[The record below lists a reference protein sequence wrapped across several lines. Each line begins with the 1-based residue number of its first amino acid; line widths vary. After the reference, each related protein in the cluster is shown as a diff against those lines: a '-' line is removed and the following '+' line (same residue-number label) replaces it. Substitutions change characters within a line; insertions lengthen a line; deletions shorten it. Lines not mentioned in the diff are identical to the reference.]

1 MTITTITSAYVVTDT
16 DEIEELVYPESDGLP
31 MSENT
36 EQYDWIV
43 LIKENLEILFADQQ
57 DVFIAADLFWYP
69 VRGQVDAR
77 RAPDVFVVLGRPKGR
92 RGAYLQ
98 WREGNI
104 APQVVVEILS
114 LGNTLKELARKFCFY
129 DAFGV
134 LEYYL
139 YDPEADELTI
149 WQRNEAGH
157 LRSVPFTKRW
167 RSAVLGIEFDTSST
181 PLVIRDPHGEPFLS
195 SVERAER
202 ERAALRRAVQLA
214 ARAEDLELRTLFAQE
229 QITQERTRT
238 AYLEQQAE
246 KERIRAEQEHIRAEQ
261 EHVRAEQE
269 RTRAEQEHIRAEQER
284 IRAEQAEAAL
294 QAERDRLVALAAQL
308 QALGVD
314 AAQLAAM
321 LPDQPAPPA
330 EPVSPD
336 PSAA

>member
-1 MTITTITSAYVVTDT
+1 MTITTITSAYVVTDA

-43 LIKENLEILFADQQ
+43 LIKENLEILFADQL

-69 VRGQVDAR
+69 VRGQVDTR
-77 RAPDVFVVLGRPKGR
+77 RAPDVFVALGRPKGR

-98 WREGNI
+98 WREGHV

-114 LGNTLKELARKFCFY
+114 PGNTLKELARKFFFY

-139 YDPEADELTI
+139 YDPEADELTV

-157 LRSVPFTKRW
+157 LRSVLFTKRW

-202 ERAALRRAVQLA
+202 ERAALRRAVQLE
-214 ARAEDLELRTLFAQE
+214 ARAEDLELRTLFAQQ

-246 KERIRAEQEHIRAEQ
+246 KERIRAEQER
-261 EHVRAEQE
+261 
-269 RTRAEQEHIRAEQER
+269 IRAEQER

-314 AAQLAAM
+314 AAQLAAI
-321 LPDQPAPPA
+321 LPDLPALPD

-336 PSAA
+336 PSAT

>member
-1 MTITTITSAYVVTDT
+1 MTITTITSAYVVTDA

-43 LIKENLEILFADQQ
+43 LIKENLEILFADQL

-69 VRGQVDAR
+69 VRGQVDTR
-77 RAPDVFVVLGRPKGR
+77 RAPDVFVALGRPKGR

-114 LGNTLKELARKFCFY
+114 PGNTLKELARKFFFY

-149 WQRNEAGH
+149 WQRNEVGR
-157 LRSVPFTKRW
+157 LRSVRFSRRW

-202 ERAALRRAVQLA
+202 ERAALRRAVQLE

-246 KERIRAEQEHIRAEQ
+246 KERTRAEQ
-261 EHVRAEQE
+261 EHV
-269 RTRAEQEHIRAEQER
+269 RAEQER